1 MLTTVY
7 PYDTLVSTEQ
17 LSTNGGNEMEQ
28 LISNCVNAYTLG
40 LITAEELAGIIA
52 KKYAKEWATLR
63 KNGILLAYFTK

>member
-1 MLTTVY
+1 
-7 PYDTLVSTEQ
+7 
-17 LSTNGGNEMEQ
+17 MEQ